1 MKKGILSTKPTMRCQ
16 QLSSSFHLPLL
27 GTPSLPANLKD
38 LQFYCGTK
46 QANQTGG
53 KKKKK
58 KRFLGFY
65 PESIQ
70 GEYLSSFQ

>member
-27 GTPSLPANLKD
+27 GTPSLPAKLKD

-53 KKKKK
+53 E
-58 KRFLGFY
+58 KRLLGFY
-65 PESIQ
+65 PESVQ